1 MPYSL
6 DLSNDDDLRA
16 STPTLSEMM
25 TKALALLGD
34 GDARVVLQVEAG
46 RVDHGA
52 HGNDPAATLFDQLE
66 FDRCIAIARAF
77 AERRGDTLVIITTDH
92 GTGGFMLNGYGVEYS
107 QSSDCFKNLRLAR
120 ASFEYILDVL
130 GENPEPTMVADALRR
145 GLALELTPA
154 QLEHVM
160 QAFRPSVGAAPVDFL
175 GVDINLGLVLRPIL
189 LNFYAVSWTTQ
200 NHTAD
205 HAELASFGPGSEAI
219 PTWLEN
225 WELHQ
230 HLRNALAI

>member
-1 MPYSL
+1 MS
-6 DLSNDDDLRA
+6 SA
-16 STPTLSEMM
+16 ESEPP
-25 TKALALLGD
+25 
-34 GDARVVLQVEAG
+34 R
-46 RVDHGA
+46 
-52 HGNDPAATLFDQLE
+52 
-66 FDRCIAIARAF
+66 
-77 AERRGDTLVIITTDH
+77 
-92 GTGGFMLNGYGVEYS
+92 
-107 QSSDCFKNLRLAR
+107 
-120 ASFEYILDVL
+120 
-130 GENPEPTMVADALRR
+130 VADALRGVSR
-145 GLALELTPA
+145 LCSPRADRTRHA
-154 QLEHVM
+154 
-160 QAFRPSVGAAPVDFL
+160 AFRPSVGAAPVDFL